1 MEPRALVQLFNISGA
16 ARTPVIAEGLPAI
29 AEHVAVL
36 TADAALLRESG
47 RHRSAKV
54 IELLADEQ
62 AGLAMM
68 LFDIVRAEK
77 IANDR
82 LAALQRRFYDH
93 RARAIYVAAYEARL
107 DDLVEAQ
114 RHVDSYRDRRY
125 LDGPNDVDWIMYNE
139 LDHHRESS
147 LYVDLVADSENRFE
161 LRWQSPR
168 HSVYAETTSMSQRPS
183 RAVTLLLAL
192 DAIGVTSL
200 AGVEAPSPARRT
212 WTSGPQGLSNAR
224 PAALRK
230 AARHYAP
237 RVGDAV
243 VTTITEA
250 LAEQSVV
257 VPGAAKA
264 DYVISTLAQQLLDV
278 RNARA
283 DLSAQFE
290 NELDRHP
297 PRRGSLLASRRWSPD
312 CCDDPRRD
320 RRHQTLRQTRPA
332 RRLRRHRTS
341 DAALRHLHQ
350 GRTPPEHRQHAAQKS
365 YVSRRVRVLETPGE
379 QGVLRTQTS

>member
-1 MEPRALVQLFNISGA
+1 MEPRALVQLFNLSGA

-77 IANDR
+77 IPNDR

-125 LDGPNDVDWIMYNE
+125 PDGPNDVDWIMYNE

-200 AGVEAPSPARRT
+200 AGVEATKAA
-212 WTSGPQGLSNAR
+212 WTSWW
-224 PAALRK
+224 
-230 AARHYAP
+230 
-237 RVGDAV
+237 
-243 VTTITEA
+243 E
-250 LAEQSVV
+250 
-257 VPGAAKA
+257 
-264 DYVISTLAQQLLDV
+264 
-278 RNARA
+278 ARA
-283 DLSAQFE
+283 LE
-290 NELDRHP
+290 
-297 PRRGSLLASRRWSPD
+297 
-312 CCDDPRRD
+312 
-320 RRHQTLRQTRPA
+320 
-332 RRLRRHRTS
+332 
-341 DAALRHLHQ
+341 
-350 GRTPPEHRQHAAQKS
+350 
-365 YVSRRVRVLETPGE
+365 ETPREIRWKDARAINSEIVTAFLDTSTAPTE
-379 QGVLRTQTS
+379 QHRVAVNYWLFPLTTLDFKVREVTANTLIEKRKNRAYG

>member
-200 AGVEAPSPARRT
+200 AGVEATKAA
-212 WTSGPQGLSNAR
+212 WTSWWEAAR
-224 PAALRK
+224 PRGASARDPLERCPRDQLRD
-230 AARHYAP
+230 RH
-237 RVGDAV
+237 
-243 VTTITEA
+243 
-250 LAEQSVV
+250 SVSGHLQCLSV
-257 VPGAAKA
+257 IGRPAGTVSPGKN
-264 DYVISTLAQQLLDV
+264 V
-278 RNARA
+278 RNMYT
-283 DLSAQFE
+283 SISGSTST
-290 NELDRHP
+290 
-297 PRRGSLLASRRWSPD
+297 RRM
-312 CCDDPRRD
+312 
-320 RRHQTLRQTRPA
+320 TLR
-332 RRLRRHRTS
+332 
-341 DAALRHLHQ
+341 
-350 GRTPPEHRQHAAQKS
+350 
-365 YVSRRVRVLETPGE
+365 LEC
-379 QGVLRTQTS
+379 L